1 MFNTNVVIGPR
12 LTELTKSVCGFE
24 KRECFRLLKKFID
37 GDYDGKICII
47 YGLRKTGKT
56 TLLYQMISSLP
67 VDKTALIKAQSTDS
81 MHMLIKDLDKLQE
94 SGYKYIFI
102 DEITILPDF
111 INSAAILSD
120 IYASSGMKIVVSGA
134 DSLIFAMASRYELY
148 DRNVMVHTSYI
159 PFREYSRLFKINS
172 IDKYIEY
179 GGILKMDNGGLNEGT
194 SFQDYESTCKYI
206 DTAVSRN
213 IQHALK
219 NHHYG
224 DNVKQLIELDEDGE
238 LTKVINLIVKKLNYE
253 FMLGVAEEKLENVE
267 YGKVLLSLKDIVLAK
282 GKDETKIKLTK
293 ELIEKVNKYLVTLD
307 LMVSCL
313 EISIGGKRQDRYIT
327 TQPGMR
333 YSIAKALVCSL
344 MQDEYFST
352 LSEDNKKYIVN
363 KILACVKCKMLE
375 DIILL
380 EVTKTCPRNRMV
392 FKLLD
397 EDDGFYMVTY
407 T

>member
-1 MFNTNVVIGPR
+1 
-12 LTELTKSVCGFE
+12 
-24 KRECFRLLKKFID
+24 
-37 GDYDGKICII
+37 
-47 YGLRKTGKT
+47 
-56 TLLYQMISSLP
+56 
-67 VDKTALIKAQSTDS
+67 QSTDS
-81 MHMLIKDLDKLQE
+81 MPMLIKDLDKLQE

-102 DEITILPDF
+102 DEITVLTDF

-120 IYASSGMKIVVSGA
+120 IYGSSGMKIVISGA

-159 PFREYSRLFKINS
+159 PFWEYSRLFKVNS

-179 GGILKMDNGGLNEGT
+179 GGLSEET

-238 LTKVINLIVKKLNYE
+238 LTKVINLIVEKLNYE
-253 FMLGVAEEKLENVE
+253 FVLGVAEEKLDNVE
-267 YGKVLLSLKDIVLAK
+267 YGKVLLRLKDIVSAK
-282 GKDETKIKLTK
+282 AKDKTIIKLTK
-293 ELIEKVNKYLVTLD
+293 ELEEKVNKYLVTLD

-313 EISIGGKRQDRYIT
+313 EISIGGKRQDRYII

-352 LSEDNKKYIVN
+352 LSEDNKKYIAN
-363 KILACVKCKMLE
+363 KILDCVKCKMLE

-407 T
+407 DNDENSCAIYEINHSDKIADSQARYLTDEDWRKLIENKFGKITGKYVLYRGKDTKVGEVQYLNVEKYLIGLN